1 MFIEHEWRKDGETTR
16 APLVSRR
23 ATSERRYKKLQLHR
37 ASLAQRLSQTCFHNV
52 QEGCGAR
59 QRYRPIRDGL
69 DGATFGN
76 ARPCR
81 MDSATIENNRA
92 NNWDDATFENT
103 RLSST
108 L

>member
-1 MFIEHEWRKDGETTR
+1 MFIEHEWKTAGETTR
-16 APLVSRR
+16 APLFSR

-37 ASLAQRLSQTCFHNV
+37 ASLAQRLSQTCFHDV